1 VQGHGA
7 CRQCDPRWQVIAAS
21 SALGE
26 YDGPLRDILHAL
38 KYARRTS
45 IAGAV
50 ACELREAARDVLDG
64 ADAVVPVP
72 LHPLRS
78 WRRGFN
84 QARLI
89 AGGLGLPVVDALV
102 RRRATRRQASLTRD
116 DRWSNL
122 HAVIGVRAR
131 TAQRLRGATVV
142 VVDDVVTTGA
152 TVTACARALREAG
165 VAEVRVATAARAVR
179 RSRR

>member
-1 VQGHGA
+1 M
-7 CRQCDPRWQVIAAS
+7 
-21 SALGE
+21 
-26 YDGPLRDILHAL
+26 RDILHAL

-45 IAGAV
+45 IAGVV
-50 ACELREAARDVLDG
+50 ARELRAASRDVLDG

-78 WRRGFN
+78 WWRGFN

-102 RRRATRRQASLTRD
+102 RRRATARQASLTRD

-122 HAVIGVRAR
+122 HAVIGAQAR
-131 TAQRLRGATVV
+131 TAPRLRGATVV
-142 VVDDVVTTGA
+142 IVDDVVTTGA

-179 RSRR
+179 RSPR